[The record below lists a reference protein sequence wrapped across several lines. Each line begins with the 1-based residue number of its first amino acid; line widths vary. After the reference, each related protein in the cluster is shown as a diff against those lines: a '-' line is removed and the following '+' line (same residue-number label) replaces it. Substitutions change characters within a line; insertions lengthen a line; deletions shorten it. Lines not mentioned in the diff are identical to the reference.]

1 MTDSAVAGRGDLWG
15 PPLAR
20 SALFVL
26 VALFGVAPFS
36 PIVVP
41 VGQRGAMASAV
52 LSAVFL
58 YLALTSWARPVR
70 SFWAGFG
77 LLAVVILAAS
87 MTGVAG
93 SAPGWWVWLLLLLVL
108 AFGGLV
114 SPRRTDTP
122 NPTAPAGSEDT
133 SDDS

>member
-20 SALFVL
+20 SVLFVL

-36 PIVVP
+36 PLVAP
-41 VGQRGAMASAV
+41 VGQRGAAASAV

-58 YLALTSWARPVR
+58 YLALTSWSRPVR

-77 LLAVVILAAS
+77 LLGLVILVGS

-93 SAPGWWVWLLLLLVL
+93 SAPVWWVWLLFLLVL
-108 AFGGLV
+108 AFGALV
-114 SPRRTDTP
+114 APVHTDTP
-122 NPTAPAGSEDT
+122 NPSAEAGSEDA
-133 SDDS
+133 SADS